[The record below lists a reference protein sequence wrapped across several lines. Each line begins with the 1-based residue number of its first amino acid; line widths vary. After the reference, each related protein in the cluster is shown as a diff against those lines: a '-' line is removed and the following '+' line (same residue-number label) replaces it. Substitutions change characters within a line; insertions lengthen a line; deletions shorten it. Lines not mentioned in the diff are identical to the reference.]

1 VSQKYESPAAFKQ
14 ALEHR
19 LKAATPDGVPVAR
32 TRQLAVFDRFLA
44 RIAVVFD
51 DAATLK
57 GGVALELRLE
67 RARTT
72 KDIDLR
78 MMGTPDGLLERLQQA
93 GRLDLDDFLSFELE
107 ADRHRPEIET
117 EGLKYD
123 GFRFRAEAKL
133 AGKLYG
139 QRFGVDVAFGDP
151 ILDTPETVV
160 AEDVFGFAGIAPPT
174 LRLYPIE
181 THIAEKLHAYTLPR
195 ERPNSR
201 VKDLPDIALLGTIR
215 SLEATRLRAAI
226 EQTFSF
232 RATHERPKE
241 LPAPPPEWSEPYASM
256 AEEDA
261 LPWPQLDDV
270 FQAAK
275 AFVEPVLADA
285 PRLPIWSSTSKRWEN
300 K

>member
-1 VSQKYESPAAFKQ
+1 MSRKYDSPAAFKQ

-19 LKAATPDGVPVAR
+19 LKDATPTGVPVAR

-44 RIAVVFD
+44 RIGVVFG

-78 MMGTPDGLLERLQQA
+78 LMGASDGLLERLQQA
-93 GRLDLDDFLSFELE
+93 GRLDLDDFLFFEID
-107 ADRHRPEIET
+107 ADSHRPDIEA
-117 EGLKYD
+117 EGMKYD

-151 ILDTPETVV
+151 ILGAPEII
-160 AEDVFGFAGIAPPT
+160 AADDVFGFAGIAPPT
-174 LRLYPIE
+174 IRIYPIE

-195 ERPNSR
+195 TRPNSR
-201 VKDLPDIALLGTIR
+201 VRDLPDLALLGTIR
-215 SLEATRLRAAI
+215 SLEAARLREAI
-226 EQTFSF
+226 DQTFGF
-232 RATHERPKE
+232 RATHERPKA
-241 LPAPPPEWSEPYASM
+241 LPKPPPEWRDPYASM
-256 AEEDA
+256 AADDS
-261 LPWPQLDDV
+261 LPWRTLDDV
-270 FQAAK
+270 FDAAK
-275 AFVEPVLADA
+275 AFVEPVLSEVARPTAWD
-285 PRLPIWSSTSKRWEN
+285 STSQRWEA
-300 K
+300 